1 MTSKSSSQEPI
12 HSGHFMTSNPHSDE
26 LLPDEEVIRVVVEDD
41 VAERIQD
48 DEQKVQD
55 LRDLSVQ
62 ASFIKLM
69 PFYIVNF
76 CEDFTMLL
84 NDNLIWMDFATVET
98 DKRRADEKPV
108 TFYKFGPKRTQSIA
122 IDVSLNKLNKCIK
135 VAYNK
140 MTTPKWKDFKGLRL
154 HWKQRIRL
162 NNVIWRAYYME
173 FRRPDRDKSKRTS
186 YCYFTVPDDDSA
198 HVKFAG
204 TLVEGMYWKGSVDTL
219 KAQYK
224 RWRHLK
230 TRRRGRRRGIS
241 WNQEVSFVPQLA
253 VQNPMP
259 TNSSTEHPDA
269 DDLDNEFTDTL
280 FANLMQQYTFPNPKE
295 IIQGCNAD
303 VMQPGLLSLQPS
315 IEEIMASLD
324 PPEQLLGEIG
334 NYNASDVSATSP
346 CAPIEYETTFSSFT
360 NPTQQPTKQSSSIS
374 PQILAN
380 SSAPTYSQAAYE
392 HIPLIA
398 TMPYTSDSSSLDYV
412 PQYLTTSMQFPS
424 SVLPNRTWW
433 INFPSTPAPSLLS
446 RPSTPCVVHS
456 PSSSSTAMIPSLSV
470 NSLTTVSSLPTVER
484 HLINTSSKDSLKAF
498 PTSID
503 TLKFQTE
510 RWNVAE
516 SNSLSPREIATD
528 SMGHGVWKQLSPTTN
543 ASLNSLLAPLPL
555 HPQEDSQILPK
566 ITSTSHGQSTIFSS
580 TTTSI
585 KQEQEKDERIHRAA
599 KRSCKSVA
607 ADSTIEP
614 VERKRILHLN
624 AEQNRRCAL
633 KDGFEQLLNSLP
645 NLYGCGTKPTNAIVL
660 TRAAERI
667 RQLKAEIVL
676 DEEKIRQL
684 KQNIQRLNDK
694 IASLQASLPSSSR
707 TTTSVISQKAEME
720 QFLERY
726 TKERTRQDYRFWI
739 MAKMIRP
746 LMQMLIERLS
756 QLPSDR
762 VVTETRDWLC
772 GNFQASMIR
781 PNASSMLVFLATN
794 AGMLNNPDALQEY
807 IQRELSQ
814 Q

>member
-26 LLPDEEVIRVVVEDD
+26 LLPDEEVVGVVVEDD
-41 VAERIQD
+41 VEHMQN

-55 LRDLSVQ
+55 LRDLNVQ
-62 ASFIKLM
+62 
-69 PFYIVNF
+69 
-76 CEDFTMLL
+76 
-84 NDNLIWMDFATVET
+84 
-98 DKRRADEKPV
+98 DEKPV

-173 FRRPDRDKSKRTS
+173 FRRPDKDKSKRTP
-186 YCYFTVPDDDSA
+186 YCYFTVPDDDIT
-198 HVKFAG
+198 HVKITG
-204 TLVEGMYWKGSVDTL
+204 TIVEGMYWKRSMDAL

-230 TRRRGRRRGIS
+230 TRKRGRRRGVS
-241 WNQEVSFVPQLA
+241 WNQEISFVPQLA
-253 VQNPMP
+253 VENPMP
-259 TNSSTEHPDA
+259 KNSSAEHQDA

-280 FANLMQQYTFPNPKE
+280 FASLMQPYTFPNPKE
-295 IIQGCNAD
+295 ITQGCNAD

-324 PPEQLLGEIG
+324 PPEQLLNEIG
-334 NYNASDVSATSP
+334 NYNASNVSATSP
-346 CAPIEYETTFSSFT
+346 CTPKEYETTFST
-360 NPTQQPTKQSSSIS
+360 LANPIQQPTRQSSSIS
-374 PQILAN
+374 PQILLAN
-380 SSAPTYSQAAYE
+380 SPAPTYSQAAYE
-392 HIPLIA
+392 NTPLIA
-398 TMPYTSDSSSLDYV
+398 TMPYTADSSSLDYV
-412 PQYLTTSMQFPS
+412 PQFLTTSMQFPS

-433 INFPSTPAPSLLS
+433 INFPSTPTPSLLS
-446 RPSTPCVVHS
+446 NPSTPSVVHS
-456 PSSSSTAMIPSLSV
+456 PSSSSIAVISSLSV
-470 NSLTTVSSLPTVER
+470 SSPITVSPLSTVET
-484 HLINTSSKDSLKAF
+484 HLINISCKDPLKVF
-498 PTSID
+498 PASTD

-510 RWNVAE
+510 RWSVAGP
-516 SNSLSPREIATD
+516 SSLSPRGITTD
-528 SMGHGVWKQLSPTTN
+528 SMEHGVWKQLSPNTN
-543 ASLNSLLAPLPL
+543 ASSNLLLAPQPL
-555 HPQEDSQILPK
+555 YPQEESQILPK
-566 ITSTSHGQSTIFSS
+566 VNAASSHERSTILASG
-580 TTTSI
+580 TTSI
-585 KQEQEKDERIHRAA
+585 KQEHEKDERVHRAP
-599 KRSCKSVA
+599 KRGCRSVA

-645 NLYGCGTKPTNAIVL
+645 NLYGCGTKPTNAVVL

-667 RQLKAEIVL
+667 RQLKAEIAL
-676 DEEKIRQL
+676 DEEKARQL
-684 KQNIQRLNDK
+684 EQNIQRLNDK

-707 TTTSVISQKAEME
+707 TTTNTISQKAEME
-720 QFLERY
+720 QFLDRY

-739 MAKMIRP
+739 MAKMIQP
-746 LMQMLIERLS
+746 LMEALIERLS

-762 VVTETRDWLC
+762 AVAETSDWLQT
-772 GNFQASMIR
+772 NFQPSTVR
-781 PNASSMLVFLATN
+781 PNASSMLVHLATQ
-794 AGMLNNPDALQEY
+794 ADMLNNPNALQEY

-814 Q
+814 

>member
-1 MTSKSSSQEPI
+1 MTSTSKSSHEPI

-26 LLPDEEVIRVVVEDD
+26 LLPDEEVVGVVVEDD
-41 VAERIQD
+41 VVEHMQD

-55 LRDLSVQ
+55 LRDLNVQ
-62 ASFIKLM
+62 
-69 PFYIVNF
+69 
-76 CEDFTMLL
+76 
-84 NDNLIWMDFATVET
+84 
-98 DKRRADEKPV
+98 DEKPV

-173 FRRPDRDKSKRTS
+173 FRRPDKDKSKRTP
-186 YCYFTVPDDDSA
+186 YCYFTVPDDDTT
-198 HVKFAG
+198 HVKLTG
-204 TLVEGMYWKGSVDTL
+204 TVVEGMYWKRSMDAL

-230 TRRRGRRRGIS
+230 TRKRRRRGIS
-241 WNQEVSFVPQLA
+241 WNQEISLARQLA
-253 VQNPMP
+253 VQNAIPK
-259 TNSSTEHPDA
+259 NSSAEHPDT

-280 FANLMQQYTFPNPKE
+280 FANLMQPYTFPNPKE
-295 IIQGCNAD
+295 IVQGCNAD

-324 PPEQLLGEIG
+324 PPEQLLDEIG
-334 NYNASDVSATSP
+334 NYSASSVSATPP
-346 CAPIEYETTFSSFT
+346 CTPKEYETTFSSFT
-360 NPTQQPTKQSSSIS
+360 NPTQQPTRQSSSIS
-374 PQILAN
+374 PQILLAN

-392 HIPLIA
+392 HTPLIA
-398 TMPYTSDSSSLDYV
+398 TMPYTTDSSSLDYV
-412 PQYLTTSMQFPS
+412 PQFLTTTMQFPS

-433 INFPSTPAPSLLS
+433 INFPSTPTPSVLS
-446 RPSTPCVVHS
+446 SPSTPSVVHS
-456 PSSSSTAMIPSLSV
+456 PISSSTAVIVPSLSI
-470 NSLTTVSSLPTVER
+470 NTPTTASSLPAVET
-484 HLINTSSKDSLKAF
+484 HLINTSNKDSSKVF
-498 PTSID
+498 PTSTN

-516 SNSLSPREIATD
+516 PSSLSPRGITTE
-528 SMGHGVWKQLSPTTN
+528 SMEHGDWKQLSSTTN
-543 ASLNSLLAPLPL
+543 TTSLNSLLTPQPLY
-555 HPQEDSQILPK
+555 PQENNQILTK
-566 ITSTSHGQSTIFSS
+566 VTAASSHEQSTILPSG
-580 TTTSI
+580 TASI
-585 KQEQEKDERIHRAA
+585 KQEHEKDERVHRAP
-599 KRSCKSVA
+599 KRGCRSVA

-667 RQLKAEIVL
+667 RHLKAEIAL
-676 DEEKIRQL
+676 GEEKAREL

-707 TTTSVISQKAEME
+707 AATSTISQKTEME

-726 TKERTRQDYRFWI
+726 TKERTRQDYRFWV
-739 MAKMIRP
+739 MAKMMQP
-746 LMQMLIERLS
+746 LMETLIERLS

-762 VVTETRDWLC
+762 ALTETSDWLQA
-772 GNFQASMIR
+772 NFQPSVVR
-781 PNASSMLVFLATN
+781 PNASSMLVYLATH
-794 AGMLNNPDALQEY
+794 AGMLSDPNALQDY